1 MRIGE
6 YEFNLDVSNA
16 IYTKFF
22 NTDLKDCWKPS
33 ELEDFEFKELG
44 EYLLYLIKHG
54 ANTVEDNKL
63 PANTLY
69 ICFDRI
75 KIDGNKYERT
85 ISVVCDD
92 VAKHTI
98 YKVRNIKVYY
108 YKPDQPNEYT
118 INI

>member
-6 YEFNLDVSNA
+6 YLFNLYVSNA

-22 NTDLKDCWKPS
+22 NTDLRDCWKPD
-33 ELEDFEFKELG
+33 ELKDFEFKELG
-44 EYLLYLIKHG
+44 EYLYYLITQGEK
-54 ANTVEDNKL
+54 TIEDNKL
-63 PANTLY
+63 PKTTLY

-75 KIDGNKYERT
+75 KRDENNYERT
-85 ISVVCDD
+85 ISIVYDD

-108 YKPDQPNEYT
+108 YKPNQKNEYT
-118 INI
+118 IEV